1 MKKRN
6 NSILILVLLS
16 NILFGQKIDTK
27 HLTLNLKFDW
37 IKRQAFGTADLTFSV
52 LHTTNKILLDAGY
65 LNINSILIHNKPL
78 KFNYLGGDTNDNLEI
93 TLDQFYTP
101 NTFIQLTIH
110 YQTMHENKS
119 DPNSIWGSFGKGLRF
134 QQPTST
140 TPTKRKQIWSSGEP
154 NNNKYWFPCNEDIAD
169 IHTTEFI
176 ATVEKPLMVISNGNL
191 IETVENKDSTRTYHY
206 KSEIPFPNYLVSL
219 VIGEYVD
226 VIQNSNGIT
235 IHNYGYPHELEA
247 VKATTE
253 LLPEMMQFIE
263 EKTAYKYPYPHYT
276 QVVVQDYPFP
286 GLIGQH
292 RASIISDN
300 YIDDYG
306 VHKDFKYLWDGVA
319 VQALTNQWF
328 GNLLMPKSWDDI
340 WLNKAFGQYFAGLFT
355 IKDNAKTEYLSYYL
369 PFEKNNALGNW
380 NANNKHPLVTQNIKD
395 PINLPNDNDN
405 HYKGSLV
412 LRMLQKEIGESDWWN
427 SVQLFVKSNVNKQ
440 INTKDFQQAIEQTT
454 GKSYQW
460 FFDQWIYKMGIP
472 KFEVTK
478 QYNTSKK
485 ELKLIVNQIQKK
497 DSSTEY
503 GQADFFQGKMEIEID
518 RNIIPIQIHP
528 KKENIYYFTL
538 SKAPDFVNFNFEDNW
553 ICETEYLQS
562 THEYLYQLLQSHD
575 VVAKQKALDQLVVI
589 AQDTSTNPMIKN
601 KIIHAFQQ
609 EITSNGYWRYRQY
622 ALVSLRKILTLPYDD
637 YTTTMLLNLIISEMS
652 WLKGSAINMLGNTKN
667 VTYVDIYQKALNDNS
682 DRVINAAAIALGKT
696 KSIKAKEILIALDKK
711 PSWKNQ
717 SRISALNGL
726 EQLGDTSTV
735 DFIIECIKDKQS
747 PRWYLATPVWDY
759 PFTAINTLIALGKA
773 ELAYPILFDRIQKS
787 LLDNDLNDIFQ
798 NVQLIEL
805 LKLEQSKEVYVL
817 LQQKFKNDPDIL
829 ETISMYESNF
839 LESIKK

>member
-1 MKKRN
+1 
-6 NSILILVLLS
+6 
-16 NILFGQKIDTK
+16 
-27 HLTLNLKFDW
+27 
-37 IKRQAFGTADLTFSV
+37 
-52 LHTTNKILLDAGY
+52 
-65 LNINSILIHNKPL
+65 
-78 KFNYLGGDTNDNLEI
+78 
-93 TLDQFYTP
+93 
-101 NTFIQLTIH
+101 
-110 YQTMHENKS
+110 
-119 DPNSIWGSFGKGLRF
+119 
-134 QQPTST
+134 
-140 TPTKRKQIWSSGEP
+140 
-154 NNNKYWFPCNEDIAD
+154 
-169 IHTTEFI
+169 
-176 ATVEKPLMVISNGNL
+176 
-191 IETVENKDSTRTYHY
+191 
-206 KSEIPFPNYLVSL
+206 
-219 VIGEYVD
+219 
-226 VIQNSNGIT
+226 
-235 IHNYGYPHELEA
+235 
-247 VKATTE
+247 
-253 LLPEMMQFIE
+253 
-263 EKTAYKYPYPHYT
+263 
-276 QVVVQDYPFP
+276 
-286 GLIGQH
+286 
-292 RASIISDN
+292 
-300 YIDDYG
+300 
-306 VHKDFKYLWDGVA
+306 
-319 VQALTNQWF
+319 
-328 GNLLMPKSWDDI
+328 
-340 WLNKAFGQYFAGLFT
+340 
-355 IKDNAKTEYLSYYL
+355 
-369 PFEKNNALGNW
+369 
-380 NANNKHPLVTQNIKD
+380 
-395 PINLPNDNDN
+395 
-405 HYKGSLV
+405 
-412 LRMLQKEIGESDWWN
+412 
-427 SVQLFVKSNVNKQ
+427 
-440 INTKDFQQAIEQTT
+440 
-454 GKSYQW
+454 
-460 FFDQWIYKMGIP
+460 MGIP